1 MRVEIQSAIE
11 LDRPGGSGKMSPG
24 GFKPNTDEVEMRG
37 RIGRTAMLVAATLL
51 TLLAGSCDN
60 EHNVN
65 AGNLITVSGYVFQ
78 SPDVRVGVADIT
90 VVIEKSE
97 ESSSPTILPDIIVHT
112 DQNGRYE
119 ARFTLGYAVEDGTT
133 GGTTGG
139 SSTSVTNN
147 DPYTP
152 IPQVLEESMRILM
165 VSPENNF
172 FDLGSGFTF
181 QAGKKYDIWPVF
193 LSDFGAQA
201 AQ

>member
-1 MRVEIQSAIE
+1 
-11 LDRPGGSGKMSPG
+11 
-24 GFKPNTDEVEMRG
+24 
-37 RIGRTAMLVAATLL
+37 MLVAATLL

-60 EHNVN
+60 ERNVN

-78 SPDVRVGVADIT
+78 SQDVRVGVADIT

-97 ESSSPTILPDIIVHT
+97 ESSSSTILPDIIVHT

-119 ARFTLGYAVEDGTT
+119 ARFTLGYAVEGGTT
-133 GGTTGG
+133 GGTDG
-139 SSTSVTNN
+139 SSSGTTTG

-165 VSPENNF
+165 VSPENKF

-193 LSDFGAQA
+193 LSDFGTQA